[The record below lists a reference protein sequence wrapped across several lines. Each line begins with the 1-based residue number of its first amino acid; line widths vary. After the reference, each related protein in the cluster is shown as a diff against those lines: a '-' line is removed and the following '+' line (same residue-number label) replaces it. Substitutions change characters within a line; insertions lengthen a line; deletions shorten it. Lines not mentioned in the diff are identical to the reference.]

1 MDGQTDGQMDAKGY
15 NIIQPFFKRAYKNVG
30 SAYGN
35 RNDSDQPA
43 HQHSLV
49 RAMAVHKKHVLVLT
63 LMNECA

>member
-1 MDGQTDGQMDAKGY
+1 M
-15 NIIQPFFKRAYKNVG
+15 G

-63 LMNECA
+63 LINECAWNELDNQDSLTGFQSLQFKGIP